1 MNKLSQKQLNL
12 LESKIRK
19 IVKRKIKE
27 STLLEVDDK
36 DDKDVEGGAE
46 DFSKYKEIGTDRFA
60 GDEEASTSYKR
71 QYKEIEKKLT
81 DPTVNPTQIMA
92 KALEFDADDDSARSH
107 AFKKLYKDKTPS
119 GDKVYKFSPAE
130 VAKIASEL
138 K

>member
-1 MNKLSQKQLNL
+1 MNRLSQKQLSL
-12 LESKIRK
+12 LENKIRG

-27 STLLEVDDK
+27 STLLEADGKEEDD
-36 DDKDVEGGAE
+36 EE
-46 DFSKYKEIGTDRFA
+46 SSSKYKEIGTDRFV
-60 GDEEASTSYKR
+60 GDEDASESYKR

-92 KALEFDADDDSARSH
+92 NALGFDPDDDSARSH

-130 VAKIASEL
+130 VTKIVAQL

>member
-1 MNKLSQKQLNL
+1 MNRLSQKQLSL
-12 LESKIRK
+12 LENKIRG

-27 STLLEVDDK
+27 SALLEADGKEEDDEK
-36 DDKDVEGGAE
+36 SSSE
-46 DFSKYKEIGTDRFA
+46 YKEIGTDKFV
-60 GDEEASTSYKR
+60 GDEDASEAYKR

-92 KALEFDADDDSARSH
+92 KALGFDPDDDAARSH

-119 GDKVYKFSPAE
+119 GDSVYKFSPAE
-130 VAKIASEL
+130 VAKIAFEL

>member
-1 MNKLSQKQLNL
+1 MNRLSQKQLSL
-12 LESKIRK
+12 LENKIRG

-27 STLLEVDDK
+27 SALLEADGKEEEDD
-36 DDKDVEGGAE
+36 ENSSSE
-46 DFSKYKEIGTDRFA
+46 YKEIGTDKFV
-60 GDEEASTSYKR
+60 GDEDASEAYKR

-92 KALEFDADDDSARSH
+92 KALGFDPDDDAARSH

-130 VAKIASEL
+130 VTKIVAQL

>member
-1 MNKLSQKQLNL
+1 MNRLSQKQLSL
-12 LESKIRK
+12 LENKIRG

-27 STLLEVDDK
+27 STLLEADGK
-36 DDKDVEGGAE
+36 EEEGGDD
-46 DFSKYKEIGTDRFA
+46 DFSKYKEIGTDKFV
-60 GDEEASTSYKR
+60 GDEDASEAYKR

-92 KALEFDADDDSARSH
+92 KALGFDPDDDSARSH

-119 GDKVYKFSPAE
+119 GDRVYKFSPAE
-130 VAKIASEL
+130 VAKIAFEL

>member
-1 MNKLSQKQLNL
+1 MNRLSQKQLSL
-12 LESKIRK
+12 LENKIRG

-27 STLLEVDDK
+27 STLLEIDDK
-36 DDKDVEGGAE
+36 EESE
-46 DFSKYKEIGTDRFA
+46 DSPEYKEIGSDRFV
-60 GDEEASTSYKR
+60 GDEKASEAYKR

-81 DPTVNPTQIMA
+81 EPTVNPTQIMA
-92 KALEFDADDDSARSH
+92 KALEFDPDDDSARSH
-107 AFKKLYKDKTPS
+107 AFKKLYKEKTPS

>member
-1 MNKLSQKQLNL
+1 MNKLSQKQLSL
-12 LESKIRK
+12 LENKIRM
-19 IVKRKIKE
+19 IVKRKINE
-27 STLLEVDDK
+27 STLLEADGK
-36 DDKDVEGGAE
+36 EE
-46 DFSKYKEIGTDRFA
+46 ESSTKYKEIGTDRFV
-60 GDEEASTSYKR
+60 GDEDASEAYKR

-92 KALEFDADDDSARSH
+92 NALGFDPDDDSARSH

-130 VAKIASEL
+130 VTKIVAQL